1 MPTLLGT
8 DGYGYSAYASA
19 INSGFS
25 SLSSQSG
32 VSTVNLSG
40 DDSSAALSLGQHR
53 FRFYGT
59 DYDSLY
65 ITTNGQIRF
74 GDSGAPY
81 SNSNLTASNPPA
93 LSVYWDDLYVL
104 SDSQVLYKFTDT
116 ALTIEWYN
124 IANYANTGGS
134 RAAFQVVLGLNGG
147 GSNGQVAFNYYDTDF
162 GSSSLNSG
170 SSATVG
176 ISSPAGYYQVLANSN
191 SSLVSAGQSILFS
204 TSQSPAIQSSANTAP
219 TTANRSV
226 RINEDAT
233 YTFSTSDFSF
243 SDVDSGDTLKSVLIT
258 SAPAAGQLLYNGAT
272 FTIGSSGYAIAKA
285 DLGKLSFVPAANA
298 NGDGYTTFQFKVVDQ
313 CDAASSAATL
323 TIDVTAVNDAP
334 TTANRSVCINED
346 ATYTFSTSDFSFSD
360 VDSGDTLKTVLI
372 TSAPAAGQ
380 LLYNGATFTIGS
392 SGYAIAKADLG
403 KLSFVPAANANGDGY
418 TTFQFKVVDQCD
430 AASSAATL
438 TIDVTAINDAPTSK
452 NALNVLN
459 QAYEAG
465 VNQLGH
471 SLSSVT
477 ATGAVGSLFAEIIDL
492 DHDQL
497 SIISLLVLDAT
508 GSASGRE
515 WVSVGTTETRTING
529 LYGALTLNSS
539 GSYTYIVNDDYA
551 GYLALA
557 EGQTL
562 VEHFRL
568 RVSDGIADPV
578 EQDFNIAINGRDEVA
593 RPGVNVVS
601 VDNRVNRTEKRNG
614 VLVTG
619 SAPGASSVDVNWGTI
634 TKHLAVAD
642 GAWSTTFATTIDPT
656 QSNPLLA
663 QISEI
668 PDDWQD
674 TTIRVI
680 AYDDQG
686 HSSLVSDR
694 HIEVD
699 TIFPNMPWLD
709 RVAGDN
715 RINASEKQCGITL
728 TGTAEAG
735 ATVNL
740 NWNTNK
746 KIAIAN
752 PDGAW
757 LITIDASEIPN
768 DNPSSRLLLT
778 ATDPAGNA
786 SLASQFRVGID
797 TVAPL
802 PIVLSPITDDGVIN
816 IKERSLGI
824 SLSGQ
829 IEDGSSLL
837 LTWGDN
843 TFRPAV
849 FPSGNWSQ
857 WITYQQ
863 LATLQ
868 SGAPIFATVIDQAGN
883 STTSVAAQP
892 TFDLVAPSVPLVEP
906 IGLVLNGRQA
916 VNGVNKSSGIWISGK
931 AGSAEPCNTIS
942 VSWGVREKST
952 LVTADG
958 SWQLYFSSSE
968 IPLDTSN
975 SNVSIMA
982 TDAAGNSS
990 ASTIHSLLID
1000 TKAPDS
1006 PQIKNV
1012 AVDDLITAG
1021 EAQSGVFVQGTA
1033 DSGTTVTLSWGSLS
1047 RTITTTTSGTWST
1060 NFSPNE
1066 LSLLGQ
1072 GLKPLIA
1079 FATDQAGNL
1088 SSNVSK
1094 SIQIATLA
1102 APVPSLVTVAGDNRI
1117 NQTEAKAGLTLTGL
1131 AEANSQ
1137 ITAVFGAKTFTASVD
1152 QTGTWS
1158 LRLRSSDLP
1167 VSDGSA
1173 LLQLTALNASGLSS
1187 SVLTRVIQIDRSTPT
1202 LLSQAVYGDK
1212 LFLVFSEDLS
1222 PTSISAGSF
1231 SVFDNQSAM
1240 SISQAR
1246 LSPNQANVVELSLG
1260 RRPSSTSSLSTN
1272 YNIPISTPS
1281 LSDSSGNA
1289 VISFARAAVTT
1300 YRSNTSVSSLSSG
1313 YSNLELLGFD
1323 AINAVGNSLANTILG
1338 NDASNLIDGGA
1349 GVDVLTGLGGNDLFR
1364 FSQLSDSLLGQ
1375 HDRITDLQI
1384 GIDRIDGPSAVG
1396 LGRVRQV
1403 GAVSANNEVALQ
1415 QVLTASAFAANG
1427 AAVFGFGSRTF
1438 LALNDST
1445 AGFNAT
1451 RDAIIEI
1458 TGYTGNLNQLA
1469 IV

>member
-19 INSGFS
+19 INAGFS

-65 ITTNGQIRF
+65 ITTNGQVRF

-176 ISSPAGYYQVLANSN
+176 ISSPAGYYQVLQNSS

-226 RINEDAT
+226 R
-233 YTFSTSDFSF
+233 
-243 SDVDSGDTLKSVLIT
+243 
-258 SAPAAGQLLYNGAT
+258 
-272 FTIGSSGYAIAKA
+272 
-285 DLGKLSFVPAANA
+285 
-298 NGDGYTTFQFKVVDQ
+298 
-313 CDAASSAATL
+313 
-323 TIDVTAVNDAP
+323 
-334 TTANRSVCINED
+334 INED

-418 TTFQFKVVDQCD
+418 TTFQFKVVDQSD

-438 TIDVTAINDAPTSK
+438 TIDVTAVNDAPTSK

-465 VNQLGH
+465 VSQLGQR
-471 SLSSVT
+471 LSAVT
-477 ATGAVGSLFAEIIDL
+477 ATGAVGSLFAEIIDI

-497 SIISLLVLDAT
+497 SIISVLVLDAT

-634 TKHLAVAD
+634 TKHLAVVD
-642 GAWSTTFATTIDPT
+642 GEWSTTFATTIDPT

-686 HSSLVSDR
+686 HTSLVSDR
-694 HIEVD
+694 VIEVD
-699 TIFPNMPWLD
+699 TIFPNMPCLD

-715 RINASEKQCGITL
+715 WINAAEKLAGITL

-740 NWNTNK
+740 NWNSISK
-746 KIAIAN
+746 SALVN
-752 PDGAW
+752 PNGVW
-757 LITIDASEIPN
+757 QITIDAIDIPT
-768 DNPSSRLLLT
+768 DNSSSRISLI
-778 ATDPAGNA
+778 ANDRAGNA

-797 TVAPL
+797 TLEPL
-802 PIVLSPITDDGVIN
+802 PVVISLIADDGVIN

-824 SLSGQ
+824 RLSGVVEDGCSLS
-829 IEDGSSLL
+829 
-837 LTWGDN
+837 LTWGQL

-849 FPSGNWSQ
+849 FPSGIWSL
-857 WITYQQ
+857 WVPAQQ
-863 LATLQ
+863 LATLD
-868 SGAPIFATVIDQAGN
+868 SGMPISATVTDQAGN

-892 TFDLVAPSVPLVEP
+892 TFDLLAPSAPLVEP
-906 IGLVLNGRQA
+906 IGLALNGRQV
-916 VNGVNKSSGIWISGK
+916 VNGANKASGIWISGR
-931 AGSAEPCNTIS
+931 AGSADPSNTIN
-942 VSWGVREKST
+942 VNWGVREKS
-952 LVTADG
+952 VYVAADG
-958 SWQLYFSSSE
+958 SWKIYFGSSE
-968 IPLDTSN
+968 IPFDSTN
-975 SNVSIMA
+975 SLVSVFAI
-982 TDAAGNSS
+982 DASGNSS
-990 ASTIHSLLID
+990 AITTQSLLID
-1000 TKAPDS
+1000 TKAPDP
-1006 PQIKNV
+1006 PQIKPV
-1012 AVDDLITAG
+1012 AVDDLITFA
-1021 EAQSGVFVQGTA
+1021 EAQSGVTVQGIA
-1033 DSGTTVTLSWGSLS
+1033 DIGTTVTLSWGSLT
-1047 RTITTTTSGTWST
+1047 RTISTTTTGSWST
-1060 NFSPNE
+1060 IFRLND
-1066 LSLLGQ
+1066 LGLLGQ
-1072 GLKPLIA
+1072 GSKSLTA
-1079 FATDQAGNL
+1079 FATDPAGN
-1088 SSNVSK
+1088 SSSIISK
-1094 SIQIATLA
+1094 SIRIATLA
-1102 APVPSLVTVAGDNRI
+1102 APVPSLDAVSGDNRI
-1117 NQTEAKAGLTLTGL
+1117 NQTESMSGITLTGR

-1137 ITAVFGAKTFTASVD
+1137 ITAVLGAKTFTSFVD
-1152 QTGTWS
+1152 QFGSWS

-1167 VSDGSA
+1167 VSDGPA
-1173 LLQLTALNASGLSS
+1173 LLQLTALNASGLASS
-1187 SVLTRVIQIDRSTPT
+1187 ALSRVIQIDRTNPI
-1202 LLSQAVYGDK
+1202 LLSQALSGDK
-1212 LFLVFSEDLS
+1212 LLLMFSEELS
-1222 PTSISAGSF
+1222 PVFLAANTF
-1231 SVFDNQSAM
+1231 SVFENQSP
-1240 SISQAR
+1240 ISVSRATF
-1246 LSPNQANVVELSLG
+1246 SANEANVVELSLG
-1260 RRPSSTSSLSTN
+1260 SVPAATSSLFTTYNPPVSSAILADST
-1272 YNIPISTPS
+1272 
-1281 LSDSSGNA
+1281 GNVVNA
-1289 VISFARAAVTT
+1289 FTRAAVTT
-1300 YRSNTSVSSLSSG
+1300 YRSRTSVATLSLGFSR
-1313 YSNLELLGFD
+1313 LELLGLD
-1323 AINAVGNSLANTILG
+1323 PITGIGNSLANSIIG
-1338 NDASNLIDGGA
+1338 NDASNLMDGGA
-1349 GVDVLTGLGGNDLFR
+1349 KADVLTGLSGNDVFR
-1364 FSQLSDSLLGQ
+1364 LSQLSDSLLGQ
-1375 HDRITDLQI
+1375 HDRITDLEI
-1384 GIDRIDGPSAVG
+1384 GIDRIDGPNAVG
-1396 LGRVRQV
+1396 LSRVRQL
-1403 GAVSANNEVALQ
+1403 GAVTSLNETDLK
-1415 QVLTASAFAANG
+1415 QVLTPTTFVAGG
-1427 AAVFGFGSRTF
+1427 AAVYGFDGRTF
-1438 LALNDST
+1438 LALNDT
-1445 AGFNAT
+1445 IAGFNAT
-1451 RDAIIEI
+1451 RDAVIEI
-1458 TGYTGNLNQLA
+1458 TGFRGSLTQLT